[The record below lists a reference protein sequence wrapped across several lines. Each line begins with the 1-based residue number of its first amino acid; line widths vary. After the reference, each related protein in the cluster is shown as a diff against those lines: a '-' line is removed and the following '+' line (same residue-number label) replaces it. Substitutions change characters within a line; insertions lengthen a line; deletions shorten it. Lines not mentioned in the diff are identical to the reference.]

1 MNWRLLAELS
11 EDDQRRILAIARR
24 RRFAKN
30 EVVFHEGDPGESLHL
45 VAKGRFAVRAGTPA
59 GDTTM
64 LRVIGP
70 GGFFGE
76 LALVADAGRRVA
88 TVAALEPAETLS
100 IGRGE
105 FDRLRAVH
113 PSVNEVLVA
122 ALATEVRRL
131 SALVVETHHVPAD
144 TRVLRRL
151 LAVAE
156 LWGGAAPGL
165 AVPITQDDL
174 AGLAGTTR
182 STVNRTLRQAEL
194 AGLLILHRSRI
205 ELVNPTEL
213 GARAR
218 MP

>member
-1 MNWRLLAELS
+1 VDWPLLAELS
-11 EDDQRRILAIARR
+11 EEDRRRFLAIARR
-24 RRFAKN
+24 RRFTKN

-45 VAKGRFAVRAGTPA
+45 VAKGRFAVSAGTPA

-64 LRVIGP
+64 LRVIGT

-88 TVAALEPAETLS
+88 TVAALEPAETIS
-100 IGRGE
+100 VGRADFE
-105 FDRLRAVH
+105 RLRAVH
-113 PSVNEVLVA
+113 TSVNQVLVA

-131 SALVVETHHVPAD
+131 SALVVESLHVPAE

-156 LWGGAAPGL
+156 LWGGARPGL
-165 AVPITQDDL
+165 VVPFTQEDL

-182 STVNRTLRQAEL
+182 PTVNRTLRQAEL

-205 ELVNPTEL
+205 ELVDPIGL